1 MLNILI
7 TVVLFGSMLIAFK
20 LLSKYGVSN
29 LQAIVINYI
38 VAGMCGIVFFKFEGN
53 DVSFDQIINADWL
66 KHATIVGLM
75 FIAVFNAL
83 AFGAQK
89 VGMAISTVANK
100 MSLVVPV
107 LAAVILYDEKIGWQ
121 MILGIILALLGIYFS
136 STNAG
141 KISFN
146 KKYIWLVLLL
156 FIGQGFADTIYNDA
170 VQEGYANNLFLS
182 IIFIVAGILGTI
194 MIMIQISRKVMRF
207 QAKSILWG
215 IIIGVPN
222 FGTLYFMTKAIES
235 YEGASS
241 SVFPLVSMGIIL
253 FSALSGL
260 VLFNEKLSRTNW
272 IGRLLAVL
280 AILVI
285 NLEDIVG

>member
-1 MLNILI
+1 MLDILI
-7 TVVLFGSMLIAFK
+7 TVLLFGSMLIAFK
-20 LLSKYGVSN
+20 FLGKFGVSN

-38 VAGMCGIVFFKFEGN
+38 VAGICGIAFFKFEGHE
-53 DVSFDQIINADWL
+53 VSFDRIINAQWL
-66 KHATIVGLM
+66 KHASIVGLM

-83 AFGAQK
+83 AFGAQR

-141 KISFN
+141 KISFD
-146 KKYIWLVLLL
+146 KKYLWLVLLL

-182 IIFIVAGILGTI
+182 IIFIVAGILGSI
-194 MIMIQISRKVMRF
+194 MILVQISRKKMRF
-207 QAKSILWG
+207 QKKSILWG
-215 IIIGVPN
+215 IIIGIPN
-222 FGTLYFMTKAIES
+222 FGTLYFMTRALES
-235 YEGASS
+235 FEGESS

-253 FSALSGL
+253 FSAFSGL
-260 VLFNEKLSRTNW
+260 ILFKEKLSRTNW
-272 IGRLLAVL
+272 IGILLAVG

-285 NLEDIVG
+285 KIL